1 MANYKITQLP
11 SASIATGSNVLP
23 IVQGGVTDQITVT
36 NLGQGILNLGLA
48 VTASTVTAGG
58 FVQTNNVQGTGS
70 LILKPDTN
78 DGRYLQIYNTGAT
91 DVHITAS
98 GGLIFL
104 GDDTTYVSVANY
116 SNFNSIEIKADSEIK
131 LLGNT
136 IVTGSVSITG
146 SGFINSKA
154 ILTSADTGSFL
165 TNDSSGSNVDTL
177 GGGAVRTLYSRNSDV
192 TYTSGSG
199 INVDFLSGSVSWGSR
214 NLPQSFF
221 DESLNFTAKILHFR
235 TVGKFASGGT
245 SDTNAA
251 VRLQIG
257 NQIISGSDLGTQ
269 SLVFTSNKPFEI
281 LGELIITAGSASAC
295 YSIGWCDQTGD
306 MKRTPLSNTTISGS
320 FANLTPG
327 NFEIVISGST
337 NRTMTTYYSY
347 FQVYN

>member
-1 MANYKITQLP
+1 MADKKITQLP
-11 SASIATGSNVLP
+11 SASVAAAGNVLP

-36 NLGQGILNLGLA
+36 NLGTGILNLGLA
-48 VTASTVTAGG
+48 VTASTVSSTSNGNGTNFKVGDDVWIGDVNLSNTMQIKGQQDETKAFVKFGSGSNSPIVGGVAGSDLL
-58 FVQTNNVQGTGS
+58 QITGS
-70 LILKPDTN
+70 A
-78 DGRYLQIYNTGAT
+78 Y
-91 DVHITAS
+91 
-98 GGLIFL
+98 
-104 GDDTTYVSVANY
+104 
-116 SNFNSIEIKADSEIK
+116 
-131 LLGNT
+131 
-136 IVTGSVSITG
+136 ITG
-146 SGFINSKA
+146 SGFINGNS

-199 INVDFLSGSVSWGSR
+199 VNVDFLSGSVSWGSR
-214 NLPQSFF
+214 NLPQSFL
-221 DESLNFTAKILHFR
+221 DESINFSSKILHFR
-235 TVGKFASGGT
+235 TVGKFASGGS

-251 VRLQIG
+251 IRLQIG
-257 NQIISGSDLGTQ
+257 NQIISGSDLGIQ
-269 SLVFTSNKPFEI
+269 SLTFTSNKPFEI

-306 MKRTPLSNTTISGS
+306 MRRTPLSDVTVSSS
-320 FANLTPG
+320 FADLTEG

>member
-1 MANYKITQLP
+1 MADKKITQLP

-23 IVQGGVTDQITVT
+23 IIQDGATEQITVT
-36 NLGQGILNLGLA
+36 NLGQGILNLGLD
-48 VTASTVTAGG
+48 AS
-58 FVQTNNVQGTGS
+58 FSNVEITGS
-70 LILKPDTN
+70 I
-78 DGRYLQIYNTGAT
+78 
-91 DVHITAS
+91 
-98 GGLIFL
+98 
-104 GDDTTYVSVANY
+104 
-116 SNFNSIEIKADSEIK
+116 
-131 LLGNT
+131 
-136 IVTGSVSITG
+136 SITG
-146 SGFINSKA
+146 SGFLNGKA

-192 TYTSGSG
+192 IYTSGSG

-269 SLVFTSNKPFEI
+269 TLDFSSNKPFEI
-281 LGELIITAGSASAC
+281 LGEIIITAGSASAC

-306 MKRTPLSNTTISGS
+306 MRRTPLSDVTVSSN
-320 FANLTPG
+320 FADLTPG
-327 NFEIVISGST
+327 NFEIIISGST